1 MKKTSIIAILF
12 AVLLIGF
19 TAYVLLDTFVIE
31 RAYTSVEP
39 EQSEDTK
46 QDDLRD
52 IYADRGITEPFPIQ
66 TDSMYIDDNISVV
79 VTEYRQYRTSI
90 YVADIRLESVEYLKS
105 AFAEDTFG
113 RNITEKVADI
123 AKRKDAIIAVNGDFY
138 GAQPRG
144 YVLRNGEL
152 YRDLSR
158 RDTETLIVFEDG
170 SFDIIVERKVDIEDM
185 IAEGAIHSFAFGPAL
200 VIDGEIKV
208 TRDQEVGI
216 SMESNPRTAI
226 GIIDNLHYL
235 LIVSDGRTKESRGL
249 SLYELA
255 EFMRDHGCKIAYNLD
270 GGGSATMYFNGEIVN
285 FPTTNGID
293 YEERSVS
300 DIVYIGY

>member
-1 MKKTSIIAILF
+1 MKRSKLFTILF
-12 AVLLIGF
+12 CVVLICF
-19 TAYVLLDTFVIE
+19 TAYVLLDTFLIE
-31 RAYTSVEP
+31 RAYSSVTP
-39 EQSEDTK
+39 EESEDSENN
-46 QDDLRD
+46 DLEQV
-52 IYADRGITEPFPIQ
+52 YADRGITEPFPIQ
-66 TDSMYIDDNISVV
+66 TDTMYIDDNISVV
-79 VTEYRQYRTSI
+79 VTEYREHRTTV
-90 YVADIRLESVEYLKS
+90 YVADIRLKSVEYLKS

-170 SFDIIVERKVDIEDM
+170 SFDIIVERKVDIEDVM
-185 IAEGAIHSFAFGPAL
+185 AEGAIHSFAFGPAL
-200 VIDGEIKV
+200 VVDGEIMV

-270 GGGSATMYFNGEIVN
+270 GGGSATMYFNGDVVN